1 MLIFILR
8 YLLNPHEYYYGIYYG
23 LTLVISYNLLDVIS
37 NLITDQSDFVQSII
51 GINAKHGLTGIIY
64 DKAMRISQ
72 STNKKFSQGEIINF
86 INVDVEKLRSITS
99 NLSNAAKLPFQL
111 IFGLG
116 FLFYYFTFL
125 LSSSLIFG
133 ILFIILNLLIG
144 FARGIIQKKV
154 YYEKDKRM
162 TITNELISNIKIVKL
177 NSLANI
183 FIKKLLY
190 LRNREIFLTKSYLFI
205 ETILFAIGWMF
216 SGWMSIIVFLF
227 HYLAGEN
234 FTLPEGIAVLQV
246 FKFLEVPLRWVPQ
259 FTSIVVE
266 FNVSMKR
273 IHRFLI
279 WKEINPEIVSF
290 KNDKLLDKNAI
301 WIDNANFTWGGPKK
315 ETKQS
320 KNRGK
325 ESKENKESKLI
336 ITKNKTIHLV
346 I

>member
-144 FARGIIQKKV
+144 LARGIIQKKV

-177 NSLANI
+177 NSLAIKGKSNWHLKINKIIII
-183 FIKKLLY
+183 FKIICPCRGGTRAWVRTWNRLLTT
-190 LRNREIFLTKSYLFI
+190 E
-205 ETILFAIGWMF
+205 EW
-216 SGWMSIIVFLF
+216 
-227 HYLAGEN
+227 
-234 FTLPEGIAVLQV
+234 
-246 FKFLEVPLRWVPQ
+246 
-259 FTSIVVE
+259 
-266 FNVSMKR
+266 
-273 IHRFLI
+273 
-279 WKEINPEIVSF
+279 INPFVLG
-290 KNDKLLDKNAI
+290 KNTKTVTKVNILNKKGI
-301 WIDNANFTWGGPKK
+301 WF
-315 ETKQS
+315 S
-320 KNRGK
+320 VMR
-325 ESKENKESKLI
+325 
-336 ITKNKTIHLV
+336 
-346 I
+346 

>member
-1 MLIFILR
+1 
-8 YLLNPHEYYYGIYYG
+8 
-23 LTLVISYNLLDVIS
+23 
-37 NLITDQSDFVQSII
+37 
-51 GINAKHGLTGIIY
+51 
-64 DKAMRISQ
+64 
-72 STNKKFSQGEIINF
+72 
-86 INVDVEKLRSITS
+86 
-99 NLSNAAKLPFQL
+99 
-111 IFGLG
+111 
-116 FLFYYFTFL
+116 
-125 LSSSLIFG
+125 
-133 ILFIILNLLIG
+133 
-144 FARGIIQKKV
+144 
-154 YYEKDKRM
+154 
-162 TITNELISNIKIVKL
+162 
-177 NSLANI
+177 
-183 FIKKLLY
+183 
-190 LRNREIFLTKSYLFI
+190 
-205 ETILFAIGWMF
+205 
-216 SGWMSIIVFLF
+216 MSIIVFLF